1 MTDSSLPTS
10 HFPLLTSHFPLL
22 TSHFS
27 LLTSLPGVYLMK
39 DAGGKIIYVGKAGNL
54 KKRVSSYFTKP
65 ARSDLKTAVLV
76 NKISSFETIVTG
88 TEKEALILE
97 ANLIKQYKPRYNV
110 ILKDDKRYPS
120 LRLDTKSQYP
130 SLDIV
135 RKIKNDGALY
145 FGPFPSSSSVY
156 QTIRVINKTFM
167 LRKCK
172 TKEFRKRNRP
182 CLNYQMGACLGPCCL
197 EVDKDDYNEI
207 VKEVVLFLKGKTPD
221 LIQKIKNEMMAAAN
235 IQDYET
241 ASVLR
246 NRMFALE
253 KTLEKQ
259 VSVTT
264 DFMDR
269 DVIAIARE
277 TDDNTSEPENER
289 IVITILFVR
298 SGYLLGT
305 RHFNFRETLSTDP
318 EMIGTFIS
326 QYYEKAYFIPKEIL
340 IPVSL
345 EDALLLEDSLK
356 TLKGKKVNIIW
367 PQRGE
372 KASLLKMAAQNA
384 ENRLKDLVASSAV
397 EEDILARLRKKLNM
411 NRTPEYIE
419 CFDNSNISGTNPVA
433 GMVVFENGKP
443 SKSMFRRYKI
453 RTVTEHNDYAYMTEA
468 LKRRYSKGEKSEPFP
483 DLLMVD
489 GGRGQLNIAVSVIK
503 ELNLAG
509 RFEIIGI
516 AKKDET
522 KGETEDKIYKP
533 GRANAVNFG
542 REKDLLF
549 FLQRIRDEA
558 HRYAVSFHRSRRR
571 ASSMNS
577 VLDTV
582 PGIGK
587 KRKQALLKHFGSIR
601 NIREATLE
609 EICTLPGMNSKAA
622 EAVKE
627 AVLELET

>member
-1 MTDSSLPTS
+1 MADSS
-10 HFPLLTSHFPLL
+10 LL

-27 LLTSLPGVYLMK
+27 LPTSPLLTSSPGVYLMK
-39 DAGGKIIYVGKAGNL
+39 DAKGKIIYVGKAANL

-65 ARSDLKTAVLV
+65 GRSDLKTAILV
-76 NKISSFETIVTG
+76 DKISSFETIVTG

-120 LRLDTKSQYP
+120 LRLDTKNQYP
-130 SLDIV
+130 SLEIV

-172 TKEFRKRNRP
+172 TKDFRKRNRP
-182 CLNYQMGACLGPCCL
+182 CLNYQIESCLGPCCL
-197 EVDKDDYNEI
+197 EVDNEDYNEI

-221 LIQKIKNEMMAAAN
+221 LIKKIKKEMMAAADAHN
-235 IQDYET
+235 YEKAT
-241 ASVLR
+241 VLR

-269 DVIAIARE
+269 DVIAIARGNIPE
-277 TDDNTSEPENER
+277 PGNDNTPEPGNER
-289 IVITILFVR
+289 IVITMLFVR

-305 RHFNFRETLSTDP
+305 RHFDFKETLANDS

-340 IPVSL
+340 VPVSL
-345 EDALLLEDSLK
+345 EDAPLIEESLK
-356 TLKGKKVNIIW
+356 NLKGKKVNIIW
-367 PQRGE
+367 PRRGE
-372 KASLLKMAAQNA
+372 KASLLKMSAQNA
-384 ENRLKDLVASSAV
+384 ENRLKDLVASSAA
-397 EEDILARLRKKLNM
+397 EEDILVRLRKKLNM
-411 NRTPEYIE
+411 DRIPERIE

-443 SKSMFRRYKI
+443 SKSMYRRYKI
-453 RTVTEHNDYAYMTEA
+453 RTVAGHNDYAYMEEA
-468 LKRRYSKGEKSEPFP
+468 LKRRYGKGEKSEPFP

-503 ELNLAG
+503 QLELAG
-509 RFEIIGI
+509 HFEIIGI
-516 AKKDET
+516 AKKDEA
-522 KGETEDKIYKP
+522 KDETEDKIYKP

-577 VLDTV
+577 VLDAI

-587 KRKQALLKHFGSIR
+587 KRKQMLLKHFGSIR
-601 NIREATLE
+601 NIREATIE
-609 EICTLPGMNSKAA
+609 EISALPGMNSKAA
-622 EAVKE
+622 EAVKK
-627 AVLELET
+627 ELEN